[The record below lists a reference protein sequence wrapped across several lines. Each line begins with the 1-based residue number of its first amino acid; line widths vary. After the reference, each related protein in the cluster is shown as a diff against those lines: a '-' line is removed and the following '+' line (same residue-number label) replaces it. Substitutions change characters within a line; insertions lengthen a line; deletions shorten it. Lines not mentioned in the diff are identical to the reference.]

1 MLVCW
6 TPRFRLSAGAT
17 CERADRFEMVEPWR
31 GVSTLLLAL
40 FLAGAVV
47 FVVGGRIRFGV
58 LLGGLVVFDGRR
70 RGRSGDGVAGDGGG

>member
-1 MLVCW
+1 M
-6 TPRFRLSAGAT
+6 
-17 CERADRFEMVEPWR
+17 WR
-31 GVSTLLLAL
+31 GVSVLLLAL

-70 RGRSGDGVAGDGGG
+70 RGRSGDGVVGDGGG